1 MKKFLILNLCVFGFL
16 SSVHAERV
24 YKWCDAK
31 GLTHYA
37 IVVPADVD
45 AEVIHFPLSTSPTA
59 RSKEVYSSHFHQQHF
74 RSKRA
79 TYFIQVAG
87 HDEERAGREYNRKY
101 GAVARLKR
109 LEAEKRKKKAQA
121 EQLKRQQTWQQ
132 QQKAKREQMSA
143 QRARLVAQCEAAHE
157 TDCENPVFLRKWFR
171 KKYGTK

>member
-1 MKKFLILNLCVFGFL
+1 MKKFLILNLCVFGIL

-37 IVVPADVD
+37 TFVPAVVD
-45 AEVIHFPLSTSPTA
+45 AEVIHFPLSTSPTV

-74 RSKRA
+74 RSKRK

-101 GAVARLKR
+101 GAVAC
-109 LEAEKRKKKAQA
+109 KRKFSKS
-121 EQLKRQQTWQQ
+121 L
-132 QQKAKREQMSA
+132 
-143 QRARLVAQCEAAHE
+143 LI
-157 TDCENPVFLRKWFR
+157 
-171 KKYGTK
+171 KYYYRTACTKIAVIIACY